1 MLGHCGTAE
10 HAKVLRGLLD
20 DPQRRF
26 TSGMDG
32 MLAGYILLQ
41 PKEGWAYVA
50 GIMKDAKLD
59 FGLRYA
65 ALRAGRF
72 FHEFR
77 PDLVPAADLTAAVL
91 PLLEQKD
98 IADLAVEDL
107 RKWGRWEVADTILGL
122 YGRESHNVP
131 IIRRSILRYALSCP
145 ARNAKVAAFLADR
158 RKDSAKLVE
167 EVQEILNLEAPK
179 PPAPAAAAA
188 PRK

>member
-1 MLGHCGTAE
+1 L
-10 HAKVLRGLLD
+10 LRTLLD

-32 MLAGYILLQ
+32 MLAGYVLLQ
-41 PKEGWAYVA
+41 PKEGSAYMT
-50 GIMKDAKLD
+50 GLMRDAKLD

-65 ALRAGRF
+65 ALRASRF
-72 FHEFR
+72 IHEFR
-77 PDLVPAADLTAAVL
+77 ADLVPAADLTAALVI
-91 PLLEQKD
+91 LLDQKD

-107 RKWGRWEVADTILGL
+107 RKWGRWEVADAVLGL

-131 IIRRSILRYALSCP
+131 IIRRSVLRYALSCP
-145 ARNAKVAAFLADR
+145 PGNAKVDAFLAER

-179 PPAPAAAAA
+179 PVAAA
-188 PRK
+188 PATTAAPKK